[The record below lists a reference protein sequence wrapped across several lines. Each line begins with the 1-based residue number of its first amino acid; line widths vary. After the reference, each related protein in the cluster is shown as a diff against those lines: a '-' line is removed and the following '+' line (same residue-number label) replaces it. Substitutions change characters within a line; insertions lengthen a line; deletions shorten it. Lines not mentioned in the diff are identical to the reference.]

1 MLRQA
6 RLSDLPLID
15 ALWRAPENT
24 LWIEPPEAGEI
35 ETSVAQGLAFL
46 WESQGQPPGFAVLM
60 TWVPRVMGLVAIACP
75 PGQGKAFLRALLAQV
90 FGPASLGGLNA
101 HRIGFDVTA
110 DNARA
115 IRLYESFGFTREG
128 HIRECWQR
136 PDLPDRAGDWADC
149 YLYGLLA
156 KEWTP

>member
-6 RLSDLPLID
+6 RPSDLPLID
-15 ALWRAPENT
+15 ALWRATENAV
-24 LWIEPPEAGEI
+24 WIEPPDEGEI
-35 ETSVAQGLAFL
+35 EAAIEAGLAFV
-46 WESQGQPPGFAVLM
+46 WQAPGQSPGMAVLM
-60 TWVPRVMGLVAIACP
+60 TWVPRVMGLSAITCP
-75 PGQGKAFLRALLAQV
+75 KGQGKPFFSALLNHV
-90 FGPASLGGLNA
+90 FGPLNA

-115 IRLYESFGFTREG
+115 IRLYESFGFLREG

-136 PDLPDRAGDWADC
+136 PAGDWVDC

-156 KEWTP
+156 KEWTK

>member
-6 RLSDLPLID
+6 RPTDLPLID
-15 ALWRAPENT
+15 ALWRAPGNA
-24 LWIEPPEAGEI
+24 LWIEPPEDGEI
-35 ETSVAQGLAFL
+35 DTAIAQDLAFL
-46 WESQGQPPGFAVLM
+46 WEIPGQPPGMAVLM
-60 TWVPRVMGLVAIACP
+60 TWVPRVMGLSAITCP
-75 PGQGKAFLRALLAQV
+75 PGQGKPFFRALLAHV
-90 FGPASLGGLNA
+90 FGPLNA

-115 IRLYESFGFTREG
+115 IALYESFGFIREG

-136 PDLPDRAGDWADC
+136 PSGDWVDC

-156 KEWTP
+156 KEWTA

>member
-6 RLSDLPLID
+6 RTTDLPTLD
-15 ALWRAPENT
+15 ALWRAPENAA
-24 LWIEPPEAGEI
+24 WIEPPEDGEI
-35 ETSVAQGLAFL
+35 EAALDKGLAYL
-46 WESQGQPPGFAVLM
+46 WQAPNQPVDQPPGMAVMM
-60 TWVPRVMGLVAIACP
+60 TWVPRVMGLSAITCP
-75 PGQGKAFLRALLAQV
+75 PGQGKPFFRALLAQV
-90 FGPASLGGLNA
+90 FGPQTLGGLNA

-136 PDLPDRAGDWADC
+136 PSGDWVDC

-156 KEWTP
+156 KEWTA

>member
-15 ALWRAPENT
+15 ALWRAPDNAA
-24 LWIEPPEAGEI
+24 WIEPPDAGEI
-35 ETSVAQGLAFL
+35 EASLAAGLTYL
-46 WESQGQPPGFAVLM
+46 WQASGASPGFAVLM
-60 TWVPRVMGLVAIACP
+60 TWVPRVFGLSAIACP
-75 PGQGKAFLRALLAQV
+75 PGQGTPFLRALLAEV
-90 FGPASLGGLNA
+90 FGPLDG
-101 HRIGFDVTA
+101 HRIGFDVTT

-115 IRLYESFGFTREG
+115 IGLYHKLGFQREG

-136 PDLPDRAGDWADC
+136 AGGDWTDC

-156 KEWTP
+156 KEWTS

>member
-6 RLSDLPLID
+6 RPSDLPLID
-15 ALWRAPENT
+15 ALWRAPENAP
-24 LWIEPPEAGEI
+24 WIEPPDEGEI
-35 ETSVAQGLAFL
+35 QAAIDEGFAFL
-46 WESQGQPPGFAVLM
+46 WEQANQPPGMAVLM
-60 TWVPRVMGLVAIACP
+60 TWVPRVMGLSAITCP
-75 PGQGKAFLRALLAQV
+75 PGQGKPFFRALLTHV
-90 FGPASLGGLNA
+90 FGDLNA

-110 DNARA
+110 DNTRA

-128 HIRECWQR
+128 RIRECWQR
-136 PDLPDRAGDWADC
+136 PAGDWVDC